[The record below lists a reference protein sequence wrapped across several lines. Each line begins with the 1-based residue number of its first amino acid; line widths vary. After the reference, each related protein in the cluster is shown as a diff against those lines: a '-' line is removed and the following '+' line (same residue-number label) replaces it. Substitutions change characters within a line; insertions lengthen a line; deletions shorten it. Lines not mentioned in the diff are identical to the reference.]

1 VVLLCSDA
9 RADTEAFLATCSD
22 DERASIKV
30 WYIDHARHIVELLA
44 LMGDRNVRLPSL
56 TSVTPQPEATEGG
69 STEGDGQGEGD
80 DLGHA
85 LLEEAYAEGGGVPVD
100 DQSN

>member
-1 VVLLCSDA
+1 MVLLCSDA

-30 WYIDHARHIVELLA
+30 WYIDHAPQIVELLA
-44 LMGDRNVRLPSL
+44 LMGDRNVRLPNLISI
-56 TSVTPQPEATEGG
+56 TPQPVATDEG
-69 STEGDGQGEGD
+69 STEGG
-80 DLGHA
+80 DLGQD
-85 LLEEAYAEGGGVPVD
+85 LLEEAHREGGGVPVD